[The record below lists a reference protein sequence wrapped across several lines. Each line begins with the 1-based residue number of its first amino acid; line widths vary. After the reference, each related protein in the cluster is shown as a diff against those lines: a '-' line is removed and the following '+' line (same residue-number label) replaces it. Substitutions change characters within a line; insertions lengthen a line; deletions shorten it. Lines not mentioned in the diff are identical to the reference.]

1 MEGLLETLAMKH
13 CMVDIAHLF
22 DNRDAQMQTIEKF
35 MDLLPIKPYDKQHTI
50 LAKNIAESGF
60 EKLKKCLIQE

>member
-1 MEGLLETLAMKH
+1 
-13 CMVDIAHLF
+13 MVDITHLF
-22 DNRDAQMQTIEKF
+22 DNRDVQMQTIEKI

>member
-1 MEGLLETLAMKH
+1 
-13 CMVDIAHLF
+13 
-22 DNRDAQMQTIEKF
+22 